1 LQLHSAGDSSGEI
14 DEAAKEWEH
23 TLIQSTMD
31 KELNELNKR
40 LEQKEVLFVALF
52 YKSHTLMIRNDF
64 ASLTIGKISTLD

>member
-1 LQLHSAGDSSGEI
+1 
-14 DEAAKEWEH
+14 
-23 TLIQSTMD
+23 MD

-64 ASLTIGKISTLD
+64 VSLMIGKISTLD